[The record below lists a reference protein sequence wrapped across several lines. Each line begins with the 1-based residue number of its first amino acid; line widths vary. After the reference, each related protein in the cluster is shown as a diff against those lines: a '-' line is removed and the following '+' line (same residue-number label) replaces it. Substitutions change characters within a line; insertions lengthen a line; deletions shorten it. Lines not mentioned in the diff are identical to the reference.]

1 MGYQKS
7 LEGGYMG
14 EKKQETV
21 SFLQILVSRMI
32 PVPLSA
38 LVPWKESFPHLC
50 VDPQIRFSRHCRD
63 WIREGDRVSVAN
75 FAFGAEN
82 VCTAVVL

>member
-1 MGYQKS
+1 MSCILLKLIPMGYQKS

-38 LVPWKESFPHLC
+38 LVP
-50 VDPQIRFSRHCRD
+50 
-63 WIREGDRVSVAN
+63 
-75 FAFGAEN
+75 
-82 VCTAVVL
+82 